1 MTDKFEDMPDGAGK
15 KATED
20 DYKRIW
26 LYMKSRNRKPSIR
39 SVCDEIKAQ
48 NYIPPSTAGSARWAK
63 KLGLSETIAPS
74 VTAAADKRVKD
85 RRSGNKTVL
94 PTTPAEAAER
104 VETKTGAPAEVVERT
119 LTTRMK
125 QLLHK
130 DNTSTQMAIDEN
142 RTRMAFNIAL
152 LEFYADNPALLANVR
167 DSAALIDAITVAA
180 KLSGGAS
187 IDITLPQNGDQPA
200 DGVSPGGHPMK
211 TVGSPLAKLDASLV
225 TSFNE
230 FKARMRDGA
239 GT

>member
-15 KATED
+15 KYTDE
-20 DYKRIW
+20 DYKRVW
-26 LYMKSRNRKPSIR
+26 LYMKSRNRKPSVR
-39 SVCDEIKAQ
+39 SVCEELKAQ
-48 NYIPPSTAGSARWAK
+48 NYIPPSTAGSARLAK
-63 KLGLSETIAPS
+63 KLGLSETAKKS
-74 VTAAADKRVKD
+74 TTAAADKRVKD

-94 PTTPAEAAER
+94 PATPTEVAER
-104 VETKTGAPAEVVERT
+104 VETKIDTPAAVVERT

-125 QLLHK
+125 QLLDR

-152 LEFYADNPALLANVR
+152 LEFYAENPALLANVR

-187 IDITLPQNGDQPA
+187 IDITLPQGGDQPA

-211 TVGSPLAKLDASLV
+211 TVGNIDTSLRDRFAAFQAQLRDAQ
-225 TSFNE
+225 
-230 FKARMRDGA
+230 GA
-239 GT
+239 